1 MQEIL
6 SQIPIR
12 QDLVSFIM
20 VLGIVQGFLL
30 SAVIAL
36 RSSSQNH
43 SLRILGW
50 LLFCLS
56 LICVDVYLCY
66 SGLMKYVLFLN
77 DSTEFIVLMLGP
89 LIFFLIRSLLER
101 QDIEWKKDWIH
112 FILPGIYFLFQWSA
126 MLQGEDFKLNSY
138 IGTYFPDIPRLKLE
152 PNFLWNFFFLRNLDR
167 ELNLFSFCLYFF
179 LAGKVIY
186 AHREKIGKGF
196 RNEKSRDKY
205 TFSRNT
211 LLLFLLS
218 GVIILSIYLNYES
231 DLGDHFIIMFIS
243 LTIFSTSFFMLSESR
258 LFEKSWIAEKYET
271 SGLNT
276 NQQAILNRV
285 QEVLEEDQYYLQ
297 ADASLSGLSKS
308 LSLAPNYLSQSINTL
323 LGQNF
328 NEFINSYRIEEAKLR
343 LLDENYSHLSIEGIG
358 NSVGFRS
365 KSAFYTAF
373 KKYTGLTPA
382 TFVKEN
388 S

>member
-30 SAVIAL
+30 CSVIAL
-36 RSSSQNH
+36 RSSRQNN

-56 LICVDVYLCY
+56 LICTDVYLCY

-77 DSTEFIVLMLGP
+77 DSTEFIVLLLGP

-101 QDIEWKKDWIH
+101 KEVNWKKDWLH
-112 FILPGIYFLFQWSA
+112 FILPGLYFLFQWSA
-126 MLQGEDFKLNSY
+126 MLQGKDFKLNAY

-152 PNFLWNFFFLRNLDR
+152 PNFLWNFFFLRDFDR
-167 ELNLFSFCLYFF
+167 ELNLFSFCLYVF

-186 AHREKIGKGF
+186 AHRERISLGI

-218 GVIILSIYLNYES
+218 GAIILFVYLNYEN

-243 LTIFSTSFFMLSESR
+243 LSMFSTSFFMLSESR

-271 SGLNT
+271 SGLNSDQLQIIERV
-276 NQQAILNRV
+276 NQFLE
-285 QEVLEEDQYYLQ
+285 QEEYHLRE
-297 ADASLSGLSKS
+297 DASLSGLAAA
-308 LSLAPNYLSQSINTL
+308 LNLAPNYLSQSINSQL
-323 LGQNF
+323 SQNF
-328 NEFINSYRIEEAKLR
+328 NEFINAHRVEEAKKR
-343 LLDENYSHLSIEGIG
+343 LLDSAYQHLSIAGIG

-365 KSAFYTAF
+365 KSAFYSAF
-373 KKYTGLTPA
+373 KKYTGSTPA
-382 TFVKEN
+382 AFVKEKA
-388 S
+388 

>member
-365 KSAFYTAF
+365 KLQFRTR
-373 KKYTGLTPA
+373 
-382 TFVKEN
+382 N
-388 S
+388 